1 MIRIE
6 TTQENVTNK
15 KLQLLAEGFQAVP
28 EMSEELHT
36 LSDDVEVI
44 KFDVDIVKK
53 VVTTHS
59 ATLNKFGVA
68 K

>member
-1 MIRIE
+1 
-6 TTQENVTNK
+6 
-15 KLQLLAEGFQAVP
+15 
-28 EMSEELHT
+28 MSEELHT